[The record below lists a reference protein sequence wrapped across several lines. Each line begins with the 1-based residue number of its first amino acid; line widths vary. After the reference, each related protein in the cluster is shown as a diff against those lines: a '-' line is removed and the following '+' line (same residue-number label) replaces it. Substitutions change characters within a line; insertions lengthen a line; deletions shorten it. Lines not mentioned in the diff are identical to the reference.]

1 MDKSSL
7 VLSFKK
13 EHLSAP
19 GSGDVA
25 ESENTPTATSPAG
38 GRVHALD
45 GLRGILAVVVV
56 ADHTAVEL
64 GSAALGAAASVSVA
78 VFFILSG
85 LVLTRAWDGH
95 FGRFLARRFLRLWP
109 VFGCC
114 FIAGSLLAGLSPI
127 TPELLWVPWPVYDA
141 NIRCPPTWSLFIEA
155 WSAFAMPFF
164 VWSSRGGLFR
174 SLGAMAACVAVAVAW
189 WPHNLAFRAFLCY
202 LVCFV
207 IGAALSR
214 KTLRNGFL
222 ESPAPQFLGRIS
234 YSLYLSHWLVLRGAT
249 AAWGMAGTI
258 LAIPA
263 VFAVA
268 WLTWRVV
275 ERPSIALSR
284 RIGAARAA
292 PA

>member
-19 GSGDVA
+19 GSADVA

-64 GSAALGAAASVSVA
+64 GSAALGAAASLSVA
-78 VFFILSG
+78 AFFMISS

-95 FGRFLARRFLRLWP
+95 FARFLARRFTRLWP

-114 FIAGSLLAGLSPI
+114 FIAGSLMAHLSPL
-127 TPELLWVPWPVYDA
+127 TPELFWVPWPVYDA
-141 NIRCPPTWSLFIEA
+141 DLRCPPTWSLFIEA
-155 WSAFAMPFF
+155 WATLAMPFF
-164 VWSSRGGLFR
+164 VWSSRGGWVR
-174 SLGAMAACVAVAVAW
+174 SGVAMGACVALAAAW
-189 WPHNLAFRAFLCY
+189 WPHTLALRAFLCY
-202 LVCFV
+202 LVFFV
-207 IGAALSR
+207 LGAALSR
-214 KTLRNGFL
+214 TTLRNGLL
-222 ESPAPQFLGRIS
+222 ESPLPQFLGRIS
-234 YSLYLSHWLVLRGAT
+234 YSLYLTHWLVLRGAT

-258 LAIPA
+258 LALPA

-275 ERPSIALSR
+275 ELPSIALSR
-284 RIGAARAA
+284 RIGRTPVA
-292 PA
+292 